1 MMADDRTLSTKQ
13 RLKLSQTLNALPS
26 VEFEQILFS
35 LSPSSGTVPTSP
47 AAQGARANALLQ
59 WAQGPTGCGLSTVI
73 KLLREVAGAAVFT
86 SDPPQAG
93 RPLRVAPEPRRVFT
107 GRESL
112 LTEIHQTLAAG
123 ELVALSGLGGIGKTA
138 LLIVGMICPPSP
150 PILGGTGKSH
160 SPPEY
165 SPRGIQERG
174 I

>member
-47 AAQGARANALLQ
+47 AAQGERANALLQ

-86 SDPPQAG
+86 PDPPQAG
-93 RPLRVAPEPRRVFT
+93 
-107 GRESL
+107 
-112 LTEIHQTLAAG
+112 
-123 ELVALSGLGGIGKTA
+123 
-138 LLIVGMICPPSP
+138 
-150 PILGGTGKSH
+150 
-160 SPPEY
+160 
-165 SPRGIQERG
+165 
-174 I
+174 